1 MTPLEALKHYFGYGE
16 FRPGQATIIEAA
28 LDNRDVLAILPTGGG
43 KSLCFQLPALL
54 SPGLTLVVSPLIAL
68 MKDQVD
74 QLQVMGIPALF
85 VNSSLTARENNAALQ
100 QVRSGAVKLLYVAP
114 ERLLN
119 GTFDEF
125 LQDLKLSRLVVDE
138 AHCVSEWG
146 HDFRPHY
153 RQLRLVRQHFPH
165 LPVMALTATATDRVQ
180 QDIQTQLELRDP
192 VVHIASF
199 NRPNLFYEVL
209 DKGGQAQALRTL
221 LGLMRR
227 HGGSTIIYCAT
238 RKGVEKLVAQLAEAG
253 ISALPYHAGLPGSL
267 REENQTR
274 FIRDDVA
281 VMVATIAFGMGV
293 NKPDVRL
300 VVHYDL
306 PKTIE
311 GYYQESGRAGRDG
324 DPAHCALLFG
334 VADIEQAKWFI
345 RQKVDP
351 ETGEPLVAEQR
362 IAMQQL
368 QQMTGYAESGWC
380 RRTLLLGYFGESF
393 AGSCGQCD
401 NCRDPKPVVDWTVDA
416 QKLLSAVKRT
426 GERFGLR
433 YVIEVLRGK
442 LTDKMQQYGHERLS
456 VFGIGQDKSVREWR
470 QLGRVL
476 VQRGWVTAS
485 EDGFG
490 IVTLNESSWQI
501 LRGQLRVDVPVL
513 QAKRERELVPKANL
527 TGEETHPGS
536 VEEALFAQLR
546 VLRKRLADQQSV
558 PPYVIF
564 SDASLREMCR
574 MRPRSLGEFAKVTGV
589 GSTKLE
595 RYGEVFVAGIR
606 EFEAEAVS
614 GRAVADAKTR
624 RSRGGTYQQTWE
636 LFHQGLGVEGIS
648 ERRGIR
654 VETVWEHLA
663 QAARRGHGVDL
674 NRLLDPGRQQVI
686 AEALQ
691 QVGGEKLKPVFE
703 ALGGNY
709 SYGEIRLVRAVRF
722 GR

>member
-1 MTPLEALKHYFGYGE
+1 MTPTEALKHYFGYGS
-16 FRPGQATIIEAA
+16 FRPGQASIIQAA
-28 LDNRDVLAILPTGGG
+28 LDHRDVLAILPTGGG

-54 SPGLTLVVSPLIAL
+54 SSGLTLVVSPLIAL

-74 QLQVMGIPALF
+74 QLQNMGIPALF
-85 VNSSLTARENNAALQ
+85 VNSSLSAQENHAALKRL
-100 QVRSGAVKLLYVAP
+100 RSGEVKLLYVAP

-119 GTFDEF
+119 GTLDGF
-125 LQDLKLSRLVVDE
+125 LQSVNLSRLVVDE

-153 RQLRLVRQHFPH
+153 RQLRLVRQQFPH

-180 QDIQTQLELRDP
+180 QDIHTQLELRDP

-209 DKGGQAQALRTL
+209 EKGGQAQALRTL

-227 HGGSTIIYCAT
+227 HRGSTIIYCAT
-238 RKGVEKLVAQLAEAG
+238 RKGVEKRVEQLVGVG
-253 ISALPYHAGLPGSL
+253 IPALPYHAGLPASQ

-324 DPAHCALLFG
+324 DPAHCALLFSA
-334 VADIEQAKWFI
+334 ADIVQAQWFI
-345 RQKVDP
+345 RQKTDP

-368 QQMTGYAESGWC
+368 QQMTGYAESGLC

-393 AGSCGQCD
+393 AGGCGQCD
-401 NCRDPKPVVDWTVDA
+401 NCRDPKPVLDWTVDA

-442 LTDKMQQYGHERLS
+442 LNEKMQQYGHEQLS
-456 VFGIGQDKSVREWR
+456 VFGIGQDKSVREWQ

-476 VQRGWVTAS
+476 VQRGWVDAS
-485 EDGFG
+485 DDGFG
-490 IVTLNESSWQI
+490 ILTLNESSWQI
-501 LRGQLRVDVPVL
+501 LRGQGRVEVPVL
-513 QAKRERELVPKANL
+513 KGKGEREPVQKVNDRA
-527 TGEETHPGS
+527 EEASLGS

-546 VLRKRLADQQSV
+546 KLRKRLADEQSV

-564 SDASLREMCR
+564 SDASLRAMCR
-574 MRPRSLGEFAKVTGV
+574 LRPRNVGEFARVPGV
-589 GSTKLE
+589 GSKKLE
-595 RYGEVFVAGIR
+595 RYGA
-606 EFEAEAVS
+606 
-614 GRAVADAKTR
+614 
-624 RSRGGTYQQTWE
+624 
-636 LFHQGLGVEGIS
+636 LF
-648 ERRGIR
+648 
-654 VETVWEHLA
+654 
-663 QAARRGHGVDL
+663 
-674 NRLLDPGRQQVI
+674 I
-686 AEALQ
+686 AEIQ
-691 QVGGEKLKPVFE
+691 DFGGIP
-703 ALGGNY
+703 
-709 SYGEIRLVRAVRF
+709 
-722 GR
+722 